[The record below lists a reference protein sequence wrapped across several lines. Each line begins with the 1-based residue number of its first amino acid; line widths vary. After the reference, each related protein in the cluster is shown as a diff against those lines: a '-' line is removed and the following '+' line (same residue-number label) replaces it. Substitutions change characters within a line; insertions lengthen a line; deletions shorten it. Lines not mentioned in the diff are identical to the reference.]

1 MVRAGLYEKIIDN
14 INILNNY
21 SVNTNWDNLP
31 DSIKA
36 EFGGHK
42 QFETIVYIK
51 NFIENVIDEKRRQ
64 LDENNLNYRILVSNF
79 KLFEAI
85 LKNVKFLGDEET
97 IESVFENEN

>member
-42 QFETIVYIK
+42 QFETIV
-51 NFIENVIDEKRRQ
+51 
-64 LDENNLNYRILVSNF
+64 
-79 KLFEAI
+79 
-85 LKNVKFLGDEET
+85 
-97 IESVFENEN
+97 